1 MSIQVTPKDYIQLPE
16 DLYQENDGNLIM
28 RSTAS
33 RARTFEG
40 WNNDVS
46 IKSTFAKSD
55 YDYFRDPN
63 SCKSRASITTLCQEA
78 YEKVG
83 IIKNV
88 IDLMSDFG
96 SKGIRIRHNNQ
107 EIDKFCRKWS
117 DKVNIQERSERFLSS
132 LYKSGAVAIYEIRG
146 RATNSIT
153 SKYIPIEY
161 LFLNPASIEI
171 VGEDKGIIP
180 SDLKYVIKY
189 SKNTLRLLGREDNV
203 KSIVPEELQ
212 RYKNTTNPIPSDRIS
227 VYNYKKDD
235 WAFWGN
241 SIIYALLDDL
251 KVLEKLKL
259 SDIAALD
266 GAISSVRLWTVGKL
280 TDNPQTTIL
289 PTRAMLQKVSRIIAN
304 GVGGGSMDLVFG
316 PELDF
321 KESGTTIHQFLGE
334 SKYKPTLDSIY
345 DGLGIPSPLRS
356 SNKSNAAGNNVS
368 LKTLVERLNYGRVLL
383 IHFWKKQLRK
393 IFETLG
399 FKTDEDPIIE
409 FDNMVLT
416 DEAAEKKLIL
426 DMADRDIIDLETVR
440 ERFNLSPSI
449 TKRNLNKET
458 TQRGKTEPIKAGPF
472 HNANVQ
478 DDLKKQLLQSGVVYP
493 KEVGLD
499 IDVTDEEV
507 QKRTKAKEKAAKQ
520 AKSLGNKPFTNTPGR
535 PKNITETKKRQKKA
549 SAIVWASNAQKE
561 ISDIFTPIALKVYNK
576 KNVRSLSIEETNNL
590 EVSKAKILMSI
601 EPFIKINEEVISKAI
616 SNKIDISDLLS
627 FWDETEKELGEL
639 TVAQK
644 REINSIF
651 YAENKLNG

>member
-16 DLYQENDGNLIM
+16 DLYQEDDGNLIM

-40 WNNDVS
+40 WSGDTSV
-46 IKSTFAKSD
+46 KSTFTRSD
-55 YDYFRDPN
+55 YEYFREPN
-63 SCKSRASITTLCQEA
+63 SLKSRASITTLCQEA
-78 YEKVG
+78 YEKIG

-96 SKGIRIRHNNQ
+96 SKGIRIRHSDP
-107 EIDKFCRKWS
+107 EIDKFCQKWG

-132 LYKSGAVAIYEIRG
+132 LYKSGSVVIYETRG
-146 RATNSIT
+146 RAKNSIT
-153 SKYIPIEY
+153 SKYIPVGY
-161 LFLNPASIEI
+161 TFLNPAAIEI
-171 VGEDKGIIP
+171 VGEDKGILP
-180 SDLKYVIKY
+180 SDFKYVVKY
-189 SKNTLRLLGREDNV
+189 SQNTLRLLSMEDNI
-203 KSIVPEELQ
+203 KSVIPEDLKK
-212 RYKNTTNPIPSDRIS
+212 YKNTTNPLPSDKVS

-289 PTRAMLQKVSRIIAN
+289 PTRAMLQKVARIIAN

-334 SKYKPTLDSIY
+334 AKYKPTLDSIY

-356 SNKSNAAGNNVS
+356 SNKTNAAGNTVS
-368 LKTLVERLNYGRVLL
+368 LKTLVERLNYGRILL
-383 IHFWKKQLRK
+383 IDFWKKQLRK

-399 FKTDEDPIIE
+399 FKTDEDPIID
-409 FDNMVLT
+409 FDHMVLT

-426 DMADRDIIDLETVR
+426 DMADRDIIDVETVR
-440 ERFNLSPSI
+440 ERFNLIPKI
-449 TKRNLNKET
+449 VKRNLKKET
-458 TQRGKTEPIKAGPF
+458 SERGKSEPIKAGPF
-472 HNANVQ
+472 HNANVK
-478 DDLKKQLLQSGVVYP
+478 DDLKKQLLQSGVVFP
-493 KEVGLD
+493 KELGLD
-499 IDVTDEEV
+499 IGVTDEEV

-520 AKSLGNKPFTNTPGR
+520 AKSLGNKPFTDTPGR

-561 ISDIFTPIALKVYNK
+561 ISDIFTPIALKIYGK
-576 KNVRSLSIEETNNL
+576 KNVRSLSEDETNNL
-590 EVSKAKILMSI
+590 EISKAKILLSI
-601 EPFIKINEEVISKAI
+601 EPFSEINEEAISKAI
-616 SNKIDISDLLS
+616 AIKVDISDLIS
-627 FWDETEKELGEL
+627 FWNDTEKELGEL

-651 YAENKLNG
+651 YSESKING

>member
-1 MSIQVTPKDYIQLPE
+1 MQKITEKDYLYLPD
-16 DLYQENDGNLIM
+16 DLYQEEDGNLIM
-28 RSTAS
+28 RSSAS
-33 RARTFEG
+33 RTFEG
-40 WNNDVS
+40 WKNDTSV
-46 IKSTFAKSD
+46 KSNFTRAD
-55 YDYFRDPN
+55 YEHFRTET
-63 SCKSRASITTLCQEA
+63 CGKSRASIVTLCQEA
-78 YEKVG
+78 YDKVG

-96 SKGIRIRHNNQ
+96 SKGIKIRHSDPQ
-107 EIDKFCRKWS
+107 LDKFCKKWCE
-117 DKVNIQERSERFLSS
+117 KVNIAERSERFLSS
-132 LYKSGAVAIYEIRG
+132 LYKSGAVVVYEKRG

-189 SKNTLRLLGREDNV
+189 SHNTLRMLGKDDKV
-203 KSIVPEELQ
+203 QSIIPEELE
-212 RYKNTTNPIPSDRIS
+212 RYKNTTNPIPSDKIS

-266 GAISSVRLWTVGKL
+266 GAISSVRLWTVGKI
-280 TDNPQTTIL
+280 TDNPNTTIL
-289 PTRAMLQKVSRIIAN
+289 PTRAMLQKVSKIISN

-334 SKYKPTLDSIY
+334 AKYKPTLDSIY

-356 SNKSNAAGNNVS
+356 SNKQNGNSNIIS
-368 LKTLVERLNYGRVLL
+368 LKTLVERLNYGRILL
-383 IHFWKKQLRK
+383 IDFWKKQIKK

-399 FKTDEDPIIE
+399 FKTEEDPIID
-409 FDNMVLT
+409 FDFMVLT

-426 DMADRDIIDLETVR
+426 DMADRDIIDIETVR
-440 ERFNLSPSI
+440 ERFNLLPNI
-449 TKRNLNKET
+449 IKRNLKKEMSE
-458 TQRGKTEPIKAGPF
+458 RGKSEPIKAGPF
-472 HNANVQ
+472 HNANVK
-478 DDLKKQLLQSGVVYP
+478 DDLKKQLLQSGVVFP
-493 KEVGLD
+493 KEIGLD
-499 IDVTDEEV
+499 VDVTDEEV

-520 AKSLGNKPFTNTPGR
+520 SKSLGNKPFSDTPGR
-535 PKNITETKKRQKKA
+535 PRNLTETKKRQKKT
-549 SAIVWASNAQKE
+549 SAIVWASNAQKQ
-561 ISDIFTPIALKVYNK
+561 ISDIFTPIALQIYNK
-576 KNVRSLSIEETNNL
+576 KNVRSLSDEETNSL
-590 EVSKAKILMSI
+590 EISKAKILLAI
-601 EPFIKINEEVISKAI
+601 EPFSEINETVISKAI
-616 SNKIDISDLLS
+616 KTKVDISELLS
-627 FWDETEKELGEL
+627 IWSNTEKELGEI
-639 TVAQK
+639 TVSQK

-651 YAENKLNG
+651 YAESKTNG